1 MTHPPSAAVVAATAL
16 SGSGTAVLTPAARD
30 EEREG
35 SCIAVL
41 HARGRDGQLVVV
53 ASDAAVG
60 ALGLGRGGGHDA
72 AARLEV
78 VVEAALPDLT
88 VPRAQVVV
96 DGWVRLAAPHEA
108 AGALGAACAAGDLAD
123 LAGAWPDARV
133 LLLDAAAVRLHWPE
147 GCSDVAVEDLRAA
160 APDPVALRE
169 ADVLGRV
176 EAELGDRL
184 VGLVRA
190 MGHAHPA
197 PGGRGAGVPGRDLG
211 RVSEVRCVGA
221 DRTGLVLRCRAEE
234 PWEGLGAGCRCAGH
248 DGAPCPASTTATLRL
263 LFPAPVA
270 DADAAVDA
278 LALMVLGASAGGA
291 ARCPYAPGAARA

>member
-1 MTHPPSAAVVAATAL
+1 MTHLPSAAVVAATAL
-16 SGSGTAVLTPAARD
+16 SGAGTAVLLPARD
-30 EEREG
+30 GEREG
-35 SCIAVL
+35 ARVAVL
-41 HARGRDGQLVVV
+41 HARTRDGEIVVV

-60 ALGLGRGGGHDA
+60 ALGLEHGGEQDA
-72 AARLEV
+72 PARLEV

-96 DGWVRLAAPHEA
+96 DGWVRPAAPHEA
-108 AGALGAACAAGDLAD
+108 AGALGAVCAAGDLAD

-221 DRTGLVLRCRAEE
+221 DRTGLLLRCRAEE
-234 PWEGLGAGCRCAGH
+234 PWEGLGSGCRCGGH
-248 DGAPCPASTTATLRL
+248 DGAACPAATTATLRL

-278 LALMVLGASAGGA
+278 LALMVLGASAGDA
-291 ARCPYAPGAARA
+291 ARCPYAPGAAPT